1 MEQIPDIFRRG
12 KVAYEDLMHQLFK
25 LYCLL
30 PLNARKELFSDKSK
44 KLNDS
49 VDSMGF
55 KNMKKNLN
63 ELLQYSLLD
72 IGTSGEKVSYLE
84 MLYIA
89 DIGDFELRL
98 DHYLADTLKKNDKR
112 FKCTYLMLPDQT
124 PEDVLY
130 FKTCIYEY
138 ISPIQVSMM
147 KAFQVINRVSK
158 QNKILDLLPVFAEIY
173 EAFISVDN
181 RKENEDPALAANEM
195 KEIFLNHIDDYKKK
209 VKNLLK

>member
-12 KVAYEDLMHQLFK
+12 KVAYEGMIQHLFK
-25 LYCLL
+25 LYCVL
-30 PLNARKELFSDKSK
+30 PLTARKELFNDKSK

-49 VDSMGF
+49 PDSMGF
-55 KNMKKNLN
+55 KNMRKDFN

-72 IGTSGEKVSYLE
+72 IGTSTEKVSYLE

-130 FKTCIYEY
+130 FKTCIFEY
-138 ISPIQVSMM
+138 IEPIRARMM
-147 KAFQVINRVSK
+147 KAFQVVNRLSK
-158 QNKILDLLPVFAEIY
+158 RNRLLDVLPTFAEIY

-181 RKENEDPALAANEM
+181 RKEKEDPALTANEM
-195 KEIFLNHIDDYKKK
+195 KEIFFNHIDDYKKK
-209 VKNLLK
+209 VKSLLK